1 MSPLLTT
8 FFQSQSVVADD
19 SISCWSHQLLIL
31 HNLTPA
37 AHLSVAPQP
46 LMVKVISGRL
56 NTDATAS
63 YPSQWNNSLIR
74 CCWISHV
81 HSVRLKEAGLAA
93 RKKWRWMNRHSRKG
107 GRHYNTQQH
116 TAAKWPQ
123 NPRPTTISSF
133 FLSFFKFQRTDHPA
147 LRNLFFPKTLREWN
161 QLPHGTPELVQCCF
175 TSIETTRPPRLSL
188 TQLLNSAFSTSGI
201 HAGTAL
207 ALKPSVKTDS
217 SYFLSPLESKHGA
230 STETIRLIRDGAISS
245 QSRLDFNAS
254 VSLWAGTRPDSV
266 IVIKPQFPE
275 KSVAARFTA
284 SLPETVYTLMMVL
297 VNGRHQSCRYACV
310 HKSVSPV
317 HQMCHSVTRL
327 RVSPTQSVLDIL
339 DSNWT
344 VHGEA
349 RHKNM

>member
-1 MSPLLTT
+1 MKQQSHSLLLNIPRSLSEVKRGGVGRQKKNEGEWTAT
-8 FFQSQSVVADD
+8 VGKAADIIIHNNTLQQSDPKTRGPHQFPFFFFF
-19 SISCWSHQLLIL
+19 
-31 HNLTPA
+31 PF
-37 AHLSVAPQP
+37 
-46 LMVKVISGRL
+46 
-56 NTDATAS
+56 
-63 YPSQWNNSLIR
+63 
-74 CCWISHV
+74 
-81 HSVRLKEAGLAA
+81 
-93 RKKWRWMNRHSRKG
+93 
-107 GRHYNTQQH
+107 
-116 TAAKWPQ
+116 
-123 NPRPTTISSF
+123 F
-133 FLSFFKFQRTDHPA
+133 FLKFQRTDHPA

-327 RVSPTQSVLDIL
+327 RVNPTQSVLDIL